1 MATRPPGSL
10 PVNLKFI
17 EVAVKFAEVMSECDK
32 LCAVEDPTPAPFQSK
47 YAADKSLESLE
58 STLHD
63 DRVVEIAGS
72 DDAIVEALLDLR
84 ARLRY
89 RRGVI
94 AVDTEDPVK
103 GETLLDDAVA
113 WLGGRL
119 DGPPECVHA
128 FLDSCNH
135 LAIIWTNRSEP
146 TKALP
151 HLEKAM
157 AAYEDIDP
165 KDVHAKTPD
174 IEQAFTKT
182 IFYLAQVYGN
192 LGRDEES
199 ANMCAA
205 CLRRQCETKESE
217 GGIGRGGK
225 ASVSPEEWAQ
235 NAAQLSGFYAA
246 RACWATA
253 RHCVAAAEKVFT
265 MAVPDW
271 RKAHGPFDSK
281 SSSQKPDLSVAKTLG
296 ESPAD
301 IGANVQLAWGKLHL
315 MRLTAAKELFLSKG
329 ECESG
334 IGGEAKKTAASGD
347 DNKLIVEFPKLRLD
361 DGTSTSASKAAKSVG
376 IVSEGPGEG
385 WVPRDVAGVRIV
397 FNQAAPRYRAAL
409 SRYVLDGFVT
419 EHCDVVLDVSSLHKC
434 LAFFE
439 DGNPRRYNSIQRRRV
454 TRVESVAKELSFD
467 KYPGLYKA
475 LWFEY
480 AEAHRAVLEGKITRN
495 RPPLSLG
502 EAARCATR
510 GYSAYIDTFKDQVG
524 PNRAAPRRIHDTEE
538 ERTYVTA
545 RFIRARTASKQHG
558 QFGSEADALGVA
570 LVDYEFVPAYCEAH
584 GLEGM
589 EQESGL
595 CAQMCQLLPSK
606 IVHLRSMEK
615 HAGTDPLVE
624 VQR

>member
-1 MATRPPGSL
+1 M
-10 PVNLKFI
+10 
-17 EVAVKFAEVMSECDK
+17 
-32 LCAVEDPTPAPFQSK
+32 
-47 YAADKSLESLE
+47 
-58 STLHD
+58 
-63 DRVVEIAGS
+63 
-72 DDAIVEALLDLR
+72 
-84 ARLRY
+84 
-89 RRGVI
+89 
-94 AVDTEDPVK
+94 
-103 GETLLDDAVA
+103 
-113 WLGGRL
+113 
-119 DGPPECVHA
+119 
-128 FLDSCNH
+128 
-135 LAIIWTNRSEP
+135 
-146 TKALP
+146 
-151 HLEKAM
+151 
-157 AAYEDIDP
+157 
-165 KDVHAKTPD
+165 
-174 IEQAFTKT
+174 
-182 IFYLAQVYGN
+182 
-192 LGRDEES
+192 
-199 ANMCAA
+199 
-205 CLRRQCETKESE
+205 
-217 GGIGRGGK
+217 
-225 ASVSPEEWAQ
+225 SPEEWAQ

-271 RKAHGPFDSK
+271 RKARGPFDSK
-281 SSSQKPDLSVAKTLG
+281 SSSQKLDLSVAKTLD
-296 ESPAD
+296 ESAAD

-329 ECESG
+329 EVERG
-334 IGGEAKKTAASGD
+334 IGGEAKKTAANGD
-347 DNKLIVEFPKLRLD
+347 DNRLLVEFPKLRLD

-467 KYPGLYKA
+467 RYPGLFKA

-524 PNRAAPRRIHDTEE
+524 PNHTAPRRIHDKEE

-558 QFGSEADALGVA
+558 QFGSEAAALGVA

-595 CAQMCQLLPSK
+595 CSQMCQLLPSK

>member
-1 MATRPPGSL
+1 
-10 PVNLKFI
+10 
-17 EVAVKFAEVMSECDK
+17 
-32 LCAVEDPTPAPFQSK
+32 
-47 YAADKSLESLE
+47 
-58 STLHD
+58 
-63 DRVVEIAGS
+63 
-72 DDAIVEALLDLR
+72 
-84 ARLRY
+84 
-89 RRGVI
+89 VI

-128 FLDSCNH
+128 FIDSCNH

-281 SSSQKPDLSVAKTLG
+281 SSSQKPDLSVAKTID

-329 ECESG
+329 ECERG

-347 DNKLIVEFPKLRLD
+347 DNRLIVEFPKLRLD

-524 PNRAAPRRIHDTEE
+524 PNRAAPRRIHDEEE

>member
-1 MATRPPGSL
+1 M
-10 PVNLKFI
+10 NLKFI
-17 EVAVKFAEVMSECDK
+17 EIAVKFAEVMSECDR
-32 LCAVEDPTPAPFQSK
+32 LCAVEDPSPAPFQSK

-119 DGPPECVHA
+119 EVPECVHA

-135 LAIIWTNRSEP
+135 LAIIWTDRSEP

-271 RKAHGPFDSK
+271 RQAHGPFDSK
-281 SSSQKPDLSVAKTLG
+281 SSSQKPDLSVVKTID

-329 ECESG
+329 EVERG

-347 DNKLIVEFPKLRLD
+347 DNRLIVEFPKLRLD

-524 PNRAAPRRIHDTEE
+524 PNHTAPRRIHDKEE

-558 QFGSEADALGVA
+558 QFGSEAGALGVA

>member
-1 MATRPPGSL
+1 M
-10 PVNLKFI
+10 NLKFI
-17 EVAVKFAEVMSECDK
+17 EVAVKFAEVMSECDR
-32 LCAVEDPTPAPFQSK
+32 LCAVEDPSPAPFQSK

-119 DGPPECVHA
+119 EVPECVHA

-271 RKAHGPFDSK
+271 RKARGPFDSK
-281 SSSQKPDLSVAKTLG
+281 SSSQKLDLSVAKTLD
-296 ESPAD
+296 ESAAD

-329 ECESG
+329 EVERG
-334 IGGEAKKTAASGD
+334 IGGEAKKTAANGD
-347 DNKLIVEFPKLRLD
+347 DNRLLVEFPKLRLD

-397 FNQAAPRYRAAL
+397 FNHAAPRYRAAL

-467 KYPGLYKA
+467 RYPGLFKA

-524 PNRAAPRRIHDTEE
+524 PNHTAPRRIHDKEE

-558 QFGSEADALGVA
+558 QFGSEAGALGVA

-595 CAQMCQLLPSK
+595 CSQMCQLLPSK